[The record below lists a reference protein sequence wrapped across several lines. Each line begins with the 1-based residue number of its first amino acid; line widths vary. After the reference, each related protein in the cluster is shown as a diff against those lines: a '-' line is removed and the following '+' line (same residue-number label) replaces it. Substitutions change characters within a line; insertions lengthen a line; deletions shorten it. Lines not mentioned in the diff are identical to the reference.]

1 MFRPVRQF
9 TIKSLLLLVPRVT
22 GLVVGMRKVVVDIHS
37 VSYYDFT
44 DDLIPFGVLFWLLPL
59 ALSLFVRSLGHTF
72 VMSLIGYYAIVML
85 ARWIYFPEWPAAVV
99 ASYFFPLER
108 YAMLTLLWPA
118 LILTSELSLTDSVAW
133 KVYYCQGVLY
143 AFLGGCIRHDLPPSR
158 KSARNK
164 PTRLGE

>member
-9 TIKSLLLLVPRVT
+9 TIKSLLLLVPLVA
-22 GLVVGMRKVVVDIHS
+22 GLVVGMRKVVVDIP

-85 ARWIYFPEWPAAVV
+85 ARWIYFQNGLPPLLP
-99 ASYFFPLER
+99 SYFFPLER

-143 AFLGGCIRHDLPPSR
+143 AFSGVVFGMTCHLRESPHETNLPVS
-158 KSARNK
+158 
-164 PTRLGE
+164 GE